1 MAITRTEIAKQ
12 LLAYG
17 GRIGLKK
24 GDMPDRQQY
33 SATQTQTGVVKGG
46 GKSLG
51 GGKF

>member
-12 LLAYG
+12 LLADG

-33 SATQTQTGVVKGG
+33 SATQTQTGVVKGVVN
-46 GKSLG
+46 L
-51 GGKF
+51 